1 MDIYCAA
8 RAGDLDRVKYLCEV
22 EDVDVNKKNEF
33 DSIPLFYACL
43 CGHEGIQMQEGFWEE
58 NTS

>member
-8 RAGDLDRVKYLCEV
+8 RAGDLERVKYLCEV
-22 EDVDVNKKNEF
+22 EDVDLNKKNEF

-43 CGHEGIQMQEGFWEE
+43 CGHRGT
-58 NTS
+58 NTIIIRSNCKL